1 MYVYTSLFTA
11 PSMVPAHSPLLGT
24 YASYHPNHHH
34 FWAMEMSDFLEL
46 KHVVIYDAEQVKL
59 DNRFRKVEWISGCLV
74 YSRYILKYILS
85 DPKNN
90 CTLLSL
96 NKPSPRLLTLS
107 YFIVEFTIS
116 LKYLSLKFLF
126 CWSLSLWKH
135 LSTSVCT
142 GEFEKNLHD
151 IV

>member
-96 NKPSPRLLTLS
+96 NKPSPRLLMLS
-107 YFIVEFTIS
+107 YFIVEFTFS
-116 LKYLSLKFLF
+116 LKYLPLKFLF
-126 CWSLSLWKH
+126 CWSLWKH